1 MRESVSMGCMGD
13 LVLLKK
19 HRLSPTASLVL
30 GRHSADLANFL
41 KKHRVAC
48 FGTTADSCS
57 VSKQA
62 QRSFFRIPRI
72 LEKDN
77 QGGFEKS
84 TENQKQPQSK
94 KVDSRSN
101 ALLSSSRALAQD
113 KAGQSTQP
121 QSLESTF
128 EKTEQKTQKADSRD
142 NVLLSSSRDF
152 RKEVVA
158 IHKSAQ
164 VDFSDDYSASAESMD
179 CHAVQAVLPMT
190 EKKAANK
197 KADSKKTTQSIKK
210 PQNKK
215 AEILK
220 ADSSD
225 SANILSKSQV
235 SLEKPTPNT
244 QKTPKAKQTKDS
256 RILELESG
264 LLLKKPAAAAPCTAS
279 LVFKPRKEIRLG
291 RLSTQRGDE
300 IHDSSPKAESTKPKP
315 RKALYIDKEAIS
327 SLALVQEGLLS
338 PIASL
343 ANSKTLD
350 LSKDSYLTPFVLNP
364 AGKRNRKVLEST
376 KPNEVLDIVFE
387 QRSVGYLRVEEVFPI
402 DRHARTIQLTGLQG
416 GAEFDRIYSRLGDYA
431 VCGEYQVDFP
441 DIKEAKASL
450 QEQIATHN
458 AKHIT
463 GLVLD
468 GQVFHNAHEAFIRD
482 ALSTSDLVVLFLLKP
497 YRDTLIHYD
506 MQKQC
511 VEFAMRHFLVSD
523 RMCII
528 PLDDTYLFMGTN
540 NVLLHAMVAR
550 NYGCTHFIVSDNTPN
565 LSVFYER
572 NTLYSVL
579 DMVSGI
585 STSIKGG
592 YVYCNTCQMLIN
604 RTTCPHGK
612 HHHISYNTESI
623 LEFFKV
629 GLLPPSVL
637 VRPSIAAKLLA
648 HLFPNRFSNLQKLY
662 YDLMPFDEGVLLPK
676 SEEDFYL
683 ELMRLYELRSK

>member
-1 MRESVSMGCMGD
+1 MREGVLMGCMGD

-30 GRHSADLANFL
+30 GRHSADLANL
-41 KKHRVAC
+41 
-48 FGTTADSCS
+48 GTTADSCS
-57 VSKQA
+57 VPKQA

-84 TENQKQPQSK
+84 TKNQKQPQSK

-142 NVLLSSSRDF
+142 NALLSSSRDF

-179 CHAVQAVLPMT
+179 RHAVQAVLPMT
-190 EKKAANK
+190 EKKAA
-197 KADSKKTTQSIKK
+197 SKKV
-210 PQNKK
+210 
-215 AEILK
+215 
-220 ADSSD
+220 DSSD

-235 SLEKPTPNT
+235 SLEKPTPKI
-244 QKTPKAKQTKDS
+244 QKTPNAKLAQDS

-264 LLLKKPAAAAPCTAS
+264 L
-279 LVFKPRKEIRLG
+279 FKPRKEIRLG

>member
-1 MRESVSMGCMGD
+1 MAKQGEAA
-13 LVLLKK
+13 
-19 HRLSPTASLVL
+19 ASLVI
-30 GRHSADLANFL
+30 H
-41 KKHRVAC
+41 K
-48 FGTTADSCS
+48 
-57 VSKQA
+57 
-62 QRSFFRIPRI
+62 
-72 LEKDN
+72 
-77 QGGFEKS
+77 
-84 TENQKQPQSK
+84 ENT
-94 KVDSRSN
+94 R
-101 ALLSSSRALAQD
+101 
-113 KAGQSTQP
+113 T
-121 QSLESTF
+121 LESTF
-128 EKTEQKTQKADSRD
+128 DNLTAKAHKVDSSD
-142 NVLLSSSRDF
+142 SANILSKSQAKQGEAAASL
-152 RKEVVA
+152 V
-158 IHKSAQ
+158 IHKENTRTL
-164 VDFSDDYSASAESMD
+164 ESTFD
-179 CHAVQAVLPMT
+179 NLTA
-190 EKKAANK
+190 KAHK
-197 KADSKKTTQSIKK
+197 V
-210 PQNKK
+210 
-215 AEILK
+215 
-220 ADSSD
+220 DSSD

-235 SLEKPTPNT
+235 SLEKPTPKI
-244 QKTPKAKQTKDS
+244 QKTPNAKLAQDS

-264 LLLKKPAAAAPCTAS
+264 LLLKKPALASPCTAS

-300 IHDSSPKAESTKPKP
+300 IHDSSPKAESTKPKPRKALYIDKEAISSLALVQEGLLSPIASLANSKTLDLSKDSYLTPFVLNPAGTTPKP

-450 QEQIATHN
+450 QKQIATHN

>member
-1 MRESVSMGCMGD
+1 MRKSVLMGCMGD

-30 GRHSADLANFL
+30 GRHSADLANL
-41 KKHRVAC
+41 
-48 FGTTADSCS
+48 GTTADSSS
-57 VSKQA
+57 VPKQA
-62 QRSFFRIPRI
+62 QRSFFRKQATAVQGGSTKAGFFRIPRI

-94 KVDSRSN
+94 KVDSSN
-101 ALLSSSRALAQD
+101 
-113 KAGQSTQP
+113 
-121 QSLESTF
+121 
-128 EKTEQKTQKADSRD
+128 
-142 NVLLSSSRDF
+142 N
-152 RKEVVA
+152 
-158 IHKSAQ
+158 
-164 VDFSDDYSASAESMD
+164 
-179 CHAVQAVLPMT
+179 
-190 EKKAANK
+190 
-197 KADSKKTTQSIKK
+197 
-210 PQNKK
+210 
-215 AEILK
+215 
-220 ADSSD
+220 
-225 SANILSKSQV
+225 ANILSKSQV

-244 QKTPKAKQTKDS
+244 QKTPKAKLAQDS
-256 RILELESG
+256 RIFAQNSQTLKTPQAAGFCDDFWGFGAKGEESY
-264 LLLKKPAAAAPCTAS
+264 
-279 LVFKPRKEIRLG
+279 
-291 RLSTQRGDE
+291 LSGNDRALSEQ
-300 IHDSSPKAESTKPKP
+300 SPKSAQKPTPKP

>member
-1 MRESVSMGCMGD
+1 MRKSVLMGCMGD

-30 GRHSADLANFL
+30 GRHSADLANL
-41 KKHRVAC
+41 
-48 FGTTADSCS
+48 GTTADSCS
-57 VSKQA
+57 VPKQA

-94 KVDSRSN
+94 KVDSRDN
-101 ALLSSSRALAQD
+101 ALLSSSRADEIGVAKQGEAAASLVIH
-113 KAGQSTQP
+113 KENTRT
-121 QSLESTF
+121 LESTF
-128 EKTEQKTQKADSRD
+128 DNLTAKA
-142 NVLLSSSRDF
+142 
-152 RKEVVA
+152 
-158 IHKSAQ
+158 HK
-164 VDFSDDYSASAESMD
+164 V
-179 CHAVQAVLPMT
+179 
-190 EKKAANK
+190 
-197 KADSKKTTQSIKK
+197 
-210 PQNKK
+210 
-215 AEILK
+215 
-220 ADSSD
+220 DSSD
-225 SANILSKSQV
+225 NANILSKSQV

-244 QKTPKAKQTKDS
+244 QKTPKAKLAQDS
-256 RILELESG
+256 RIFAQNSQTLKTPQAEAVEMRNRG
-264 LLLKKPAAAAPCTAS
+264 FQGAGEGILLGVNEQARA
-279 LVFKPRKEIRLG
+279 
-291 RLSTQRGDE
+291 
-300 IHDSSPKAESTKPKP
+300 AESAISRSNATPKP